1 MVGMA
6 GISGRMSPRSKMGQK
21 WLSKIKKG
29 ALIHPKKA
37 SIAGFSNIH
46 MSPLGSQMSFTGVQ
60 KIETVVDWDSIR
72 KKYLALFSI
81 EPEGNLERDE
91 KDLDENEEET
101 GGAAAPT
108 PNANVV

>member
-1 MVGMA
+1 MVGMT

-21 WLSKIKKG
+21 WLAKIKKG

-37 SIAGFSNIH
+37 SITFSNIH
-46 MSPLGSQMSFTGVQ
+46 MSPMGSQLSFTGIQ

-81 EPEGNLERDE
+81 EPEGSLERND
-91 KDLDENEEET
+91 KDLDENEEEA